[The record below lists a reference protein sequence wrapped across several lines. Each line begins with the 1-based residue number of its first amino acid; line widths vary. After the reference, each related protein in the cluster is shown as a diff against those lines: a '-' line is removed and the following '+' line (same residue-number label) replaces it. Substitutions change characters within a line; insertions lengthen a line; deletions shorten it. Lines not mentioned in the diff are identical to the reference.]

1 MSKELLDTISD
12 KSVSN
17 EFYTPIPKGY
27 EKGKSKYVIILGT
40 VMSGLGKG
48 IFSSSLGLLLKQK
61 GLKVAPIKFDG
72 YLNQDAGTL
81 NPFRHGEVF
90 VLDDGT
96 EGDMDLGTYERFLGM
111 NISKNNYMTGGKIFQ
126 MVLNKE
132 RKGKYLG
139 RDVQF
144 IPHVTGEIKYFLRSL
159 AMKSD
164 SDVVLFEIGGTVGD
178 IENNYCIEA
187 VRQLMYEEGK
197 ENVSFVGMTYVLEP
211 NFLKEQKSKAAQMGM
226 RSLMS
231 LGIQPDIVACRAQNE
246 ITTKIREKI
255 SVYSNVEVENVISVH
270 DVPSIYYVPELLKNA
285 KIDSK
290 IIEMLNLKNKENT
303 EWDKWSQFVNN
314 IKNPKKEVII
324 GITGKYTTLKDSYA
338 SIMKSLEHAGSNNEV
353 KVKIKWIETT
363 DISNTEDAKKY
374 LSDVDGIIVP
384 GGFGSR
390 GTEGMIKCIEYVRTN
405 NIPFLGIC
413 YGMQMA
419 VIEYA
424 RNMCGL
430 DDANSTEINPDCKIQ
445 VIDIL
450 PEQKK
455 IEGLGGNMRL
465 GGHDILIKKDTLAY
479 SLYSNKEMIRE
490 RFRHRWEVNP
500 KYIPTLEENGMVFS
514 GKAPKYPIMQIMEL
528 KDHPY
533 FIGGQYHPEFT
544 SRPLQPNPLFNGLV
558 KAAIEK
564 K

>member
-1 MSKELLDTISD
+1 
-12 KSVSN
+12 
-17 EFYTPIPKGY
+17 
-27 EKGKSKYVIILGT
+27 
-40 VMSGLGKG
+40 
-48 IFSSSLGLLLKQK
+48 
-61 GLKVAPIKFDG
+61 
-72 YLNQDAGTL
+72 
-81 NPFRHGEVF
+81 
-90 VLDDGT
+90 
-96 EGDMDLGTYERFLGM
+96 
-111 NISKNNYMTGGKIFQ
+111 
-126 MVLNKE
+126 
-132 RKGKYLG
+132 
-139 RDVQF
+139 
-144 IPHVTGEIKYFLRSL
+144 
-159 AMKSD
+159 
-164 SDVVLFEIGGTVGD
+164 
-178 IENNYCIEA
+178 
-187 VRQLMYEEGK
+187 MYEEGK

>member
-1 MSKELLDTISD
+1 
-12 KSVSN
+12 
-17 EFYTPIPKGY
+17 
-27 EKGKSKYVIILGT
+27 
-40 VMSGLGKG
+40 
-48 IFSSSLGLLLKQK
+48 
-61 GLKVAPIKFDG
+61 
-72 YLNQDAGTL
+72 
-81 NPFRHGEVF
+81 
-90 VLDDGT
+90 
-96 EGDMDLGTYERFLGM
+96 
-111 NISKNNYMTGGKIFQ
+111 
-126 MVLNKE
+126 
-132 RKGKYLG
+132 
-139 RDVQF
+139 
-144 IPHVTGEIKYFLRSL
+144 
-159 AMKSD
+159 
-164 SDVVLFEIGGTVGD
+164 
-178 IENNYCIEA
+178 
-187 VRQLMYEEGK
+187 
-197 ENVSFVGMTYVLEP
+197 
-211 NFLKEQKSKAAQMGM
+211 
-226 RSLMS
+226 
-231 LGIQPDIVACRAQNE
+231 
-246 ITTKIREKI
+246 
-255 SVYSNVEVENVISVH
+255 
-270 DVPSIYYVPELLKNA
+270 
-285 KIDSK
+285 
-290 IIEMLNLKNKENT
+290 
-303 EWDKWSQFVNN
+303 
-314 IKNPKKEVII
+314 
-324 GITGKYTTLKDSYA
+324 
-338 SIMKSLEHAGSNNEV
+338 MKSLEHAGSNNEV